1 LKKTKEIEADLAI
14 ENKVIEDFDNQ
25 LKDSKF

>member
-1 LKKTKEIEADLAI
+1 LKKAKEIEADLAI